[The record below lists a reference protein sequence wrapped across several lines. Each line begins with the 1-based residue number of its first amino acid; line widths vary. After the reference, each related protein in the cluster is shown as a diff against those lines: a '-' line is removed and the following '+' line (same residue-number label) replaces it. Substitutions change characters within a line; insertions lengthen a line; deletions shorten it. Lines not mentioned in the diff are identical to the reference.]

1 MSIYG
6 KQSANGVDVSLN
18 CTELEGTG
26 IRKNIGK
33 SVKIAGL
40 KSNNLYCF
48 AAAGIDNYEDNMG
61 IGKTG
66 EDIGTFNP
74 LSIPMLAS
82 YLAKISYQ
90 INEYDIAEKAADIVI

>member
-1 MSIYG
+1 L
-6 KQSANGVDVSLN
+6 APN
-18 CTELEGTG
+18 T
-26 IRKNIGK
+26 
-33 SVKIAGL
+33 
-40 KSNNLYCF
+40 LYCF

-74 LSIPMLAS
+74 FSIPMLAC

-90 INEYDIAEKAADIVI
+90 INEYDVAEKAADIVLK

>member
-1 MSIYG
+1 
-6 KQSANGVDVSLN
+6 
-18 CTELEGTG
+18 
-26 IRKNIGK
+26 
-33 SVKIAGL
+33 
-40 KSNNLYCF
+40 
-48 AAAGIDNYEDNMG
+48 MG

-90 INEYDIAEKAADIVI
+90 INEYDVAEKAAEIVIKEFCHQSNYYTPDERTNNLSYYILNEERIKGVSLI

>member
-1 MSIYG
+1 LD
-6 KQSANGVDVSLN
+6 QN
-18 CTELEGTG
+18 T
-26 IRKNIGK
+26 
-33 SVKIAGL
+33 
-40 KSNNLYCF
+40 LYCF

-74 LSIPMLAS
+74 FSIPMLAS

-90 INEYDIAEKAADIVI
+90 IN